1 MRFLFSFIFAGI
13 AARLKPTVTALLQR
27 PLQRFRAP
35 TRAGDISQP
44 ENPPPSYTAV
54 NPRRPR
60 RFDRLSAAHARGADA
75 TRTPGREPRQPDK
88 IRQPGDS
95 PSLGPQ

>member
-44 ENPPPSYTAV
+44 ETPPFIY
-54 NPRRPR
+54 
-60 RFDRLSAAHARGADA
+60 GC
-75 TRTPGREPRQPDK
+75 
-88 IRQPGDS
+88 
-95 PSLGPQ
+95 